1 MMAPGF
7 ARNETHG
14 GQDHVIIGLIAQHR
28 NLFIGTKTIAGSR
41 YRDTPVFAV
50 NSPSKMPGG
59 GIIAL
64 PKKFGRRFVCLV
76 QSSIC
81 RLL

>member
-1 MMAPGF
+1 MMTPGI
-7 ARNETHG
+7 ARNETRG
-14 GQDHVIIGLIAQHR
+14 GQDHVIIGLIAQSELIHWHQDHR
-28 NLFIGTKTIAGSR
+28 RRAVSKHTGICRKFAIKNAG
-41 YRDTPVFAV
+41 A
-50 NSPSKMPGG
+50 

-64 PKKFGRRFVCLV
+64 PKKFSRRFVCLV